1 MRKFRLKRW
10 PGSTSISNN
19 GCALRQRYSI
29 ESDHPDLIHM
39 NIPHARVFLAATLL
53 GFIASATQAADASEK
68 KARAKG
74 PRPEEDMSKVSP
86 ARSPDKVV
94 VFKKTPQVEL
104 KVHIY
109 FPPGWS
115 ANDQHPAIVFWSG
128 GAFRNGAVG
137 QFLSK
142 AEYFASR
149 GLVTLCAEYRG
160 RLTHGILIDSCAEDA
175 RSAMRWVKGHA
186 AELGIAPDKVI
197 ASGGSAGGTLSFL
210 VAREKGPDAKDDD
223 LRISPRPAA
232 MVLFNPAVGDHVL
245 EVIGRG
251 GQEQAAVNAQII
263 ALDTPQKNE
272 PPVLMFYGTQ
282 DRFLV
287 VAREFHRKA
296 QDLDQRC
303 EVWIA
308 EKMGHGFFNNQP
320 WHDAT
325 LRQAD
330 EFLVSLGYLKG
341 APTIKENPAATL
353 TRIGKN

>member
-1 MRKFRLKRW
+1 
-10 PGSTSISNN
+10 
-19 GCALRQRYSI
+19 
-29 ESDHPDLIHM
+29 M
-39 NIPHARVFLAATLL
+39 NIRHARLFLAAILL
-53 GFIASATQAADASEK
+53 VMTASMNHAADASQK
-68 KARAKG
+68 KSRAEG

-104 KVHIY
+104 KAHIF

-115 ANDQHPAIVFWSG
+115 ASDQRPAIVFWSG

-149 GLVTLCAEYRG
+149 GLVTICAEYRG

-175 RSAMRWVKGHA
+175 RSAMRWVKGRA
-186 AELGIAPDKVI
+186 TELGIAPEKVI

-223 LRISPRPAA
+223 LRLSPRPAA
-232 MVLFNPAVGDHVL
+232 LVLFNPAVGEHVL
-245 EVIGRG
+245 EVIGWG
-251 GQEQAAVNAQII
+251 GPGQAAVNSQII
-263 ALDTPQKNE
+263 ALDTPQENE
-272 PPVLMFYGTQ
+272 PPVIMFYGTQ

-287 VAREFHRKA
+287 VARDFNRKA
-296 QDLDQRC
+296 QDLGRRC

-308 EKMGHGFFNNQP
+308 DKMGHGFFNNQP

-325 LRQAD
+325 LREAD

-353 TRIGKN
+353 TLVGKN

>member
-1 MRKFRLKRW
+1 
-10 PGSTSISNN
+10 
-19 GCALRQRYSI
+19 
-29 ESDHPDLIHM
+29 M
-39 NIPHARVFLAATLL
+39 NICHVRLFLAAVL
-53 GFIASATQAADASEK
+53 FIMVSSIDHAADASQK

-104 KVHIY
+104 KAHIY

-115 ANDQHPAIVFWSG
+115 AGDQRPAIVFWSG

-137 QFLSK
+137 QFLAK

-149 GLVTLCAEYRG
+149 GLVTICAEYRG

-186 AELGIAPDKVI
+186 SELGIAPEKVI

-223 LRISPRPAA
+223 LRLSPRPAA
-232 MVLFNPAVGDHVL
+232 MVLFNPAVGEHVL

-251 GQEQAAVNAQII
+251 GQEQAAVNSQII
-263 ALDTPQKNE
+263 ALDTPQENE
-272 PPVLMFYGTQ
+272 PPVIMFYGTQ

-287 VAREFHRKA
+287 VAREFNRKA
-296 QDLDQRC
+296 RDLDRRC

-308 EKMGHGFFNNQP
+308 DKMGHGFFNNQP

-325 LRQAD
+325 LRKAD
-330 EFLVSLGYLKG
+330 EFLVSLGHLKG

-353 TRIGKN
+353 TLVGKN